1 MASELLCVTEGVE
14 STWHY
19 HVSHVDSRTV
29 ALCGATVMRTEIP
42 LSAWGVRTE
51 HLRER
56 YCARCAWAAG
66 LSGPEEAKDNT
77 R

>member
-1 MASELLCVTEGVE
+1 MPDDLVVTEGVE

-19 HVSHVDSRTV
+19 HLSYAKNGKDTR
-29 ALCGATVMRTEIP
+29 ALCGAQVMNTQIP
-42 LSAWGVRTE
+42 LSAWGTVG

-56 YCARCAWAAG
+56 WCKKCK
-66 LSGPEEAKDNT
+66 EEADA